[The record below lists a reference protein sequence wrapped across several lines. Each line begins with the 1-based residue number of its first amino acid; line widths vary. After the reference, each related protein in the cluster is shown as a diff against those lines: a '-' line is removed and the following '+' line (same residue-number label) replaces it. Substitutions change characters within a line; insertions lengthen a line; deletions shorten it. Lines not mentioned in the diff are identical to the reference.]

1 MNPTLILYVAG
12 GFFLAALF
20 ALACWGFYRLFKRPR
35 RAKPL
40 PSARTTLTFPT
51 RDELDLGG
59 RLVARQF
66 REWKRQQEEAEADA
80 AELFRMRFGTVPAAP
95 AK

>member
-1 MNPTLILYVAG
+1 MNATLYLAG
-12 GFFLAALF
+12 GIVAVGLF
-20 ALACWGFYRLFKRPR
+20 ALAVWGFYHLFKRPR
-35 RAKPL
+35 RVKAPAPTRAAL
-40 PSARTTLTFPT
+40 NFPT
-51 RDELDLGG
+51 ADELNHTG

-66 REWKRQQEEAEADA
+66 REWKRLQEEAEADA